1 MQEITLIING
11 APYGTEGP
19 YNALRLAA
27 ALLSGADKPALRL
40 FLMSDAVFSAK
51 RGQKVPQGYYNVAEM
66 LSESISGGAA
76 VKLCGTCCRARGM
89 TQEDLIDGAEIS
101 SMIELRNYV
110 LESDKV
116 ISF

>member
-1 MQEITLIING
+1 MQEITLIVNG

-19 YNALRLAA
+19 YNALRLAT
-27 ALLSGADKPALRL
+27 ALLSGPDKPGLRL

-51 RGQKVPQGYYNVAEM
+51 RGQEVPPGYYNAAEM
-66 LSESISGGAA
+66 LSESISRGAT
-76 VKLCGTCCRARGM
+76 VKLCGTCCRARGI

-101 SMIELRNYV
+101 SMIELSKSV